1 MSILLDTP
9 TTADYD
15 LSAPVIVLSHTMAA
29 AGDVRVVVRVGTIAK
44 PCVELAGVWNLYFYV
59 SVGGAGYNIEPYP
72 QELLA
77 SSWITKLFVSKV
89 CDVPAGAIVGVMLKS
104 PNAGDTDVTVTAEIW
119 HVSGSLPAVVP
130 NAAGGLLT
138 FGTGAGQIN
147 PDGTGQVP
155 SSNAALAT
163 NYTADRAGKLDNIY
177 SDTTHIDSDIIVL
190 TADVAKVYSD
200 TTIIYS
206 DTTIIGS
213 DVVIAVSD
221 TTQIASDLVIE
232 ASDVAQLYSD
242 TTIIASDLVQIYS
255 DTATII
261 SDITEFK
268 GTGWTTETLKVIKDA
283 VDTVGNSQQ
292 TIENS
297 ESQVYNTDTADGST
311 VVNEES

>member
-147 PDGTGQVP
+147 PDGTGKVP
-155 SSNAALAT
+155 SSNAALAAS
-163 NYTADRAGKLDNIY
+163 YTADRAGKLDNL
-177 SDTTHIDSDIIVL
+177 D
-190 TADVAKVYSD
+190 A
-200 TTIIYS
+200 
-206 DTTIIGS
+206 
-213 DVVIAVSD
+213 AVS
-221 TTQIASDLVIE
+221 S
-232 ASDVAQLYSD
+232 
-242 TTIIASDLVQIYS
+242 
-255 DTATII
+255 
-261 SDITEFK
+261 
-268 GTGWTTETLKVIKDA
+268 
-283 VDTVGNSQQ
+283 VGNSED
-292 TIENS
+292 TILNS